1 MYAKA
6 MKVLLGD
13 AGAQKIEIYVAAVSL
28 IICSRLN
35 SGRFDLWLFSN
46 HSASDI
52 ASWGIGGREFRGH
65 KNLGRRAHL
74 RRPTVEIRP
83 P

>member
-35 SGRFDLWLFSN
+35 SGRFDL
-46 HSASDI
+46 
-52 ASWGIGGREFRGH
+52 
-65 KNLGRRAHL
+65 
-74 RRPTVEIRP
+74 
-83 P
+83 